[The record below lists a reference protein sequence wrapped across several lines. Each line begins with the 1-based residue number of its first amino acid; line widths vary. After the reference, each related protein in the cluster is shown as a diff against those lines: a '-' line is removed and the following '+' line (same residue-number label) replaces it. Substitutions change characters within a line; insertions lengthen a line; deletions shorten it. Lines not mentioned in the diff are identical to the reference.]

1 MKLEH
6 GNHGYDPHKRET
18 RVRLA
23 RAITRLF
30 KLWHLATSDRLAL
43 LGLSESNRSALAR
56 YDQGEP
62 LASNRDLLDRAGHL
76 LGIHKSL
83 KLLYPRNQEIV
94 EMWITS
100 PNKKFHGNPPVEVVR
115 RFGLPGLVMIR
126 GALDTMRG
134 Q

>member
-6 GNHGYDPHKRET
+6 GNHGYDPRKRET

-23 RAITRLF
+23 RAI
-30 KLWHLATSDRLAL
+30 
-43 LGLSESNRSALAR
+43 ESNRSALAR

-94 EMWITS
+94 ERWITS
-100 PNKKFHGNPPVEVVR
+100 PNKKFHGNPPIEVAR

-126 GALDTMRG
+126 GTLDTMRG